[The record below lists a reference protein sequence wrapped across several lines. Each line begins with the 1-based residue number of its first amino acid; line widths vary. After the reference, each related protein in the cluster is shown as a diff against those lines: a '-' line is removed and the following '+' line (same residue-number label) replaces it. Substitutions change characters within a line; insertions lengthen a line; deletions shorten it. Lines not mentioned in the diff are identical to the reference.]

1 MRSKSRYFAINKKE
15 KRKID
20 SNIDAIQKAVSS
32 LKGSKR
38 ILKNVSNRRE
48 SQKISMNIA
57 SMQKAVRCLKKTKR
71 GIFNNITRKSTRR
84 YYNKL

>member
-1 MRSKSRYFAINKKE
+1 MRSKSRSFAINKKE

-48 SQKISMNIA
+48 SQKISMNILDGPEDGI
-57 SMQKAVRCLKKTKR
+57 KFLK
-71 GIFNNITRKSTRR
+71 IF
-84 YYNKL
+84 